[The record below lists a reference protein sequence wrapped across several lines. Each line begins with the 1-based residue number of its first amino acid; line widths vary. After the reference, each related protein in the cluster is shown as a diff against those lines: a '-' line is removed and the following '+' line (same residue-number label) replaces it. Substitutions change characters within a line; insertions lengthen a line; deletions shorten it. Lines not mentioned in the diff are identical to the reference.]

1 MGPIR
6 VLIVD
11 NFEPT
16 LLGIKMILERDK
28 QFEVVGSFLY
38 PFKRPISFE
47 IQPNV
52 IVWGC
57 EQGSGEIKRLL
68 PLSTKD
74 FFPPTVLY
82 VDRLPKDVWVM
93 LKEGVR
99 GFVFKRDT
107 EELALAIRAV
117 MRGAYF
123 FSQEFIEALNFP
135 VKKEEIA
142 EEASNYDVQLTKME
156 AKVVQELIKDKTN
169 QEIAA
174 ALHISRRT
182 VEHHIASAIDKYGVN
197 SRVGLVVKTL
207 MNQLHNNFPTSAQE
221 DRSREAVYKK
231 SR

>member
-11 NFEPT
+11 SFEPT
-16 LLGIKMILERDK
+16 LLGIRMILERDE

-38 PFKRPISFE
+38 PFKRPISFDM
-47 IQPNV
+47 QPDV
-52 IVWGC
+52 IIWGC

-68 PLSTKD
+68 PVSTMD

-82 VDRLPKDVWVM
+82 VDHLPKNIWFM
-93 LKEGVR
+93 LKEGIH
-99 GFVFKRDT
+99 GFVIKRDT
-107 EELALAIRAV
+107 EELGLAIRV
-117 MRGAYF
+117 VTSGAYY
-123 FSQEFIEALNFP
+123 FSREFIEAANFP
-135 VKKEEIA
+135 IRKEEVA
-142 EEASNYDVQLTKME
+142 EEEKKYEVQLTKME

-207 MNQLHNNFPTSAQE
+207 MNQLHNNFPISVPEQSGEPAFK
-221 DRSREAVYKK
+221 RSR
-231 SR
+231 